1 MSTQSFDVSL
11 FNKTLTWQ
19 APGPAPAVRGRQMS
33 ADGGSSRTA
42 QGDGFAHDAEKA
54 VDRPRSA
61 RGLSMEC
68 TTGRGLSIECQVC
81 TVTAL
86 VVLVCIHLLM
96 LQNVTSLV
104 VSVYILVLSPL
115 TSTFYSISARAQSH
129 LYVLNLG
136 ALIVL
141 MVNARYKRDV
151 SVLFFAVGSL
161 VLLHVLCLGG
171 WRGRENENNA
181 TETRMRALLLFFV
194 CVNVLAAYVFSGRLD
209 VDEYS
214 PHMHGIQALLL
225 VLDVLVYTLA
235 QPR

>member
-1 MSTQSFDVSL
+1 
-11 FNKTLTWQ
+11 
-19 APGPAPAVRGRQMS
+19 
-33 ADGGSSRTA
+33 
-42 QGDGFAHDAEKA
+42 
-54 VDRPRSA
+54 
-61 RGLSMEC
+61 MEC

-115 TSTFYSISARAQSH
+115 ISTFYSISARVQSH

-151 SVLFFAVGSL
+151 SVLFFAVASL
-161 VLLHVLCLGG
+161 VLLHVLCLGA
-171 WRGRENENNA
+171 WRGREHENNA
-181 TETRMRALLLFFV
+181 TETRMRAVLLVFV
-194 CVNVLAAYVFSGRLD
+194 CVNVLAACFFWGRLN

-214 PHMHGIQALLL
+214 PHQHGIQALLL
-225 VLDVLVYTLA
+225 ALDVLVYTAA

>member
-19 APGPAPAVRGRQMS
+19 APGQAPAVRGRPMS
-33 ADGGSSRTA
+33 ADGGSSRTP
-42 QGDGFAHDAEKA
+42 QGEGGAHDAEKA
-54 VDRPRSA
+54 VERPRSA

-68 TTGRGLSIECQVC
+68 TTGRGLSIECQAC

-86 VVLVCIHLLM
+86 VVLVCVHLLM

-104 VSVYILVLSPL
+104 LSVYILALSPL
-115 TSTFYSISARAQSH
+115 LSTFYAISTRAQAH
-129 LYVLNLG
+129 LYVLNLD

-171 WRGRENENNA
+171 WRAREHENNA

-194 CVNVLAAYVFSGRLD
+194 CVNVLAAYVFAGHLD

-214 PHMHGIQALLL
+214 PHLHGIQALLL
-225 VLDVLVYTLA
+225 VLNVLVYLAA